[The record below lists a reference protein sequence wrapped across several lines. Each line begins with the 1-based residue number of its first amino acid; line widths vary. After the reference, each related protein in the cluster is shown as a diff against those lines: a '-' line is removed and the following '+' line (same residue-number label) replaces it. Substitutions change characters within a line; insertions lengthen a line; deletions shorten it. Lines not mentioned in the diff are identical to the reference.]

1 MYHLLITFPP
11 PSHAAEQQRATNTG
25 GGAARSGKKRNPDVA
40 DPEEASQA
48 ELVGTVGAM
57 ESVERKIDLLVTTIS
72 ALTNSVNKL
81 VGGIEAK
88 EEKVTEQSK
97 KSSVDLNGKKRRND
111 VKRHEEFIPDIGEIV
126 KLAYSNSF
134 KDKTPTRFKHTMC
147 IRSSSTRTQSIMM
160 MQQDHYFILSY

>member
-1 MYHLLITFPP
+1 
-11 PSHAAEQQRATNTG
+11 
-25 GGAARSGKKRNPDVA
+25 
-40 DPEEASQA
+40 
-48 ELVGTVGAM
+48 M

-134 KDKTPTRFKHTMC
+134 KDKMVKRNENDIGSYMVANELKGDKKTHLSARLLPYKSQHHFH
-147 IRSSSTRTQSIMM
+147 SSSP
-160 MQQDHYFILSY
+160 SYP

>member
-1 MYHLLITFPP
+1 
-11 PSHAAEQQRATNTG
+11 
-25 GGAARSGKKRNPDVA
+25 
-40 DPEEASQA
+40 
-48 ELVGTVGAM
+48 M

-134 KDKTPTRFKHTMC
+134 KDKMVKRNENDIGSYMVANELKGDKKIHGLEIVSSLRTAYKFHEEYHQSSYIQQKLPLLEKFNKSIFKGG
-147 IRSSSTRTQSIMM
+147 
-160 MQQDHYFILSY
+160 SYM